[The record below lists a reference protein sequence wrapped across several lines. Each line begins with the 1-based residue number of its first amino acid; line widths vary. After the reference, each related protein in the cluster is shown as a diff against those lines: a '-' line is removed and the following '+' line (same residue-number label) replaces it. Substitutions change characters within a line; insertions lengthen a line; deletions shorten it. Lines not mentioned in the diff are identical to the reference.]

1 MSRPLPTV
9 RILCTELHNVTRPE
23 LLARL
28 ERGAV
33 FTPNVDIIMKQVRDP
48 AYRALFHEAEFRIC
62 DSEVLRMAAR
72 FLGTPIK
79 EKISGSDFLFEFCE
93 HHRSSSEFRMFLL
106 GAAPGVA
113 ERAMQ
118 KMNERLGVR
127 FVIACYSPP
136 PGFENDPVECEAIRQ
151 RIRDSGAGSVAVA
164 LGAPK
169 QERWILAN
177 RDQLPEVR
185 VFFGIGAT
193 VDFEAG
199 LVPRAPT
206 WMSRNG
212 LEWFWRLAREPRRL
226 WKRYLVDDLPFFWLL
241 LRQRLGLYKG

>member
-113 ERAMQ
+113 ER
-118 KMNERLGVR
+118 
-127 FVIACYSPP
+127 
-136 PGFENDPVECEAIRQ
+136 Q

>member
-1 MSRPLPTV
+1 M
-9 RILCTELHNVTRPE
+9 
-23 LLARL
+23 
-28 ERGAV
+28 
-33 FTPNVDIIMKQVRDP
+33 
-48 AYRALFHEAEFRIC
+48 
-62 DSEVLRMAAR
+62 
-72 FLGTPIK
+72 
-79 EKISGSDFLFEFCE
+79 
-93 HHRSSSEFRMFLL
+93 
-106 GAAPGVA
+106 
-113 ERAMQ
+113 
-118 KMNERLGVR
+118 
-127 FVIACYSPP
+127 
-136 PGFENDPVECEAIRQ
+136 
-151 RIRDSGAGSVAVA
+151 AVA